1 MPALSVSERSC
12 MMFCT
17 VAVSGFHPQ
26 QQRRRA
32 PFPPHGLQR
41 SLSVDLVRT
50 VTRRQLVI
58 VMVCISLS

>member
-1 MPALSVSERSC
+1 

-17 VAVSGFHPQ
+17 VAVSGSHPQ
-26 QQRRRA
+26 PQRRRA
-32 PFPPHGLQR
+32 PFLQPAPA
-41 SLSVDLVRT
+41 LIVDLVRT